1 MPIRPPTMSRR
12 DLVSLFA
19 FGGSAAL
26 LDRDVLAGATPPP
39 LPRSPDEPTASY
51 WQAVRAQFLIP
62 ADLSVLNAAN
72 LCPAPAQVLARVH
85 EYTARLDR
93 EPVPSF
99 RVAMHAAKEDA
110 RRSVAEHLRVSPDD
124 VVLTRNT
131 SEANNFVSSGL
142 DLRAGDQV
150 VIFED
155 NHQSNHRAWQ
165 EKARRFGYTVHVVPQ
180 IQPHPGADAY
190 LEAFEK
196 TLTPKT
202 RVLAFTH
209 ITNTTGDVFPA
220 RELCRLARQRDVLS
234 LVDGAQ
240 SFGLLDV
247 DLSDMQPDFYTGS
260 SHKWPCGPLEVG
272 VLYIDRRAQ
281 TRLWPSIYS
290 AYPGETG
297 VSKTFEGM
305 GQRDEP
311 AIRAF
316 ADSLRFLRQIGQP
329 KIEARARELGRA
341 AVEALG
347 RIDGVTV
354 WTSTDP
360 ARAAAVVTFKPGD
373 LDPAAVV
380 AALERDGVV
389 AAVPPSKPGR
399 PSVRFSPHFYNSH
412 ADVEKAVA
420 AIHRY
425 LRRGL

>member
-1 MPIRPPTMSRR
+1 MSRR

-26 LDRDVLAGATPPP
+26 LDREALAGATPPP
-39 LPRSPDEPTASY
+39 LPLSPDEPTTGY

-72 LCPAPAQVLARVH
+72 LCPAPASVLARVH

-99 RVAMHAAKEDA
+99 RAAMHAAKEHA
-110 RRSVAEHLRVSPDD
+110 RRSVAEHLRVSADD
-124 VVLTRNT
+124 IVLTRNT

-142 DLRAGDQV
+142 DLRAGDEV
-150 VIFED
+150 VVFED
-155 NHQSNHRAWQ
+155 NHQSNHRAWH
-165 EKARRFGYTVHVVPQ
+165 EKARRFGYTVRVVPL
-180 IQPHPGADAY
+180 IHPHPGAEAY
-190 LEAFEK
+190 LRAFEQA
-196 TLTPKT
+196 LTGRT

-209 ITNTTGDVFPA
+209 LTNTIGDLFPA
-220 RELCRLARQRDVLS
+220 RELCRLARQREVLS

-281 TRLWPSIYS
+281 ARLWPSIYS

-297 VSKTFEGM
+297 VSRTFEGM

-316 ADSLRFLRQIGQP
+316 ADSLLFLRQIGQAT
-329 KIEARARELGRA
+329 IEARSRELGRA
-341 AVEALG
+341 AIEALG
-347 RIDGVTV
+347 AMPGVTV
-354 WTSTDP
+354 WTSADP

-412 ADVEKAVA
+412 ADVDKAVA
-420 AIHRY
+420 AIHGY